1 MQERARSLIQPEI
14 AEQDRSASLCDLIYQ
29 KVLERILS
37 GEYPANSKLPTEVQL
52 SEELSVSRP
61 VLRQALA
68 RLRDDNL
75 ITSRRGSGSYV
86 KTRPDSVMLT
96 YAPISSIQ
104 DIQRCF
110 EFRTGI
116 EGEVAALAAERH
128 NDESLKQI
136 KHALDNINEKLRS
149 GMSSVDA
156 DYNFHLA
163 VCNAAENKY
172 YLKTFT
178 SLYENIRVGMQL
190 TSYLSNRKPTKRFHL
205 IREEHGAVYEA
216 IRKRDPEETRANMR
230 RHIDNA
236 RRRMFESDD

>member
-1 MQERARSLIQPEI
+1 MYDRPDSRQPHDPQQ
-14 AEQDRSASLCDLIYQ
+14 ADSTSLCDLIYQ

-37 GEYPANSKLPTEVQL
+37 GEYPARSKLPTEVQL
-52 SEELSVSRP
+52 SEELGVSRP

-68 RLRDDNL
+68 KLRDDNL
-75 ITSRRGSGSYV
+75 IVSRRGSGSYV
-86 KTRPDSVMLT
+86 RATPDSAMLA

-116 EGEVAALAAERH
+116 EGEIAALAAERH

-136 KHALDNINEKLRS
+136 KRGLDQINEKLRS
-149 GMSSVDA
+149 GTSSVDA

-163 VCNAAENKY
+163 VCNATQNKY
-172 YLKTFT
+172 YVKAFA

-205 IREEHGAVYEA
+205 IREEHGAVFEA
-216 IRKRDPEETRANMR
+216 IRKRDPEEARATMR
-230 RHIDNA
+230 LHIANA
-236 RRRMFESDD
+236 RQRMFESDE